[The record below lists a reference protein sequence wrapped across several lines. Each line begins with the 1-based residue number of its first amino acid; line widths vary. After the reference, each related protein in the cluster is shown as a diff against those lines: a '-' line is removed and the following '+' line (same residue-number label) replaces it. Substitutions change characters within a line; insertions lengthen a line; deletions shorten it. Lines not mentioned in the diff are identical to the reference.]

1 MGANQDTF
9 YYNGLLLKPLNIIPL
24 MQQSLVKDLQIM
36 DYNFHRVVTLFSFQQ
51 IVRIKTMILIAPPLM
66 LSPILSY
73 AQFLIVPQI
82 DSAISSKTINL
93 KLPRS

>member
-36 DYNFHRVVTLFSFQQ
+36 DYNFHRVVTLLSFQQ